1 MTGIMGE
8 RMRKFLTSWL
18 LTVALLATL
27 PASYAQSVKSVTTAT
42 VPAAARQ
49 SAELITAAQLRDY
62 LYFVASDEM
71 EGRDT
76 PSRGLN
82 IVAKFIAMNLS
93 RWGLKPAGDDGTY
106 FQKLILRRSKLD
118 ATRTTAELNGRKFS
132 FGEDFYAALSAG
144 TASGQ
149 LVYVGHG
156 WVIKN
161 KNIDAYRGVDI
172 KDKIVVFY
180 GGGLPKGANLNDLS
194 GRQGADWD
202 TPSEY
207 ARKHGAKGAIIIP
220 DSRVLTTLTARRQ
233 VVLEQRGGFNV
244 EKFEQAE
251 TPQMPMITASPGM
264 IKALFQEEKVDATE
278 VFSRREAGDP
288 GQSFELSPQ
297 KRITFTVANA
307 FDEMQTQNVVGILEG
322 SDPILK
328 NEYVVV
334 GAHYDHVGMMRNA
347 SPTAPYDKIYNG
359 ADDDGSGTVSVLA
372 MAEALSHSPQRPKR
386 SVLFI
391 WHTGE
396 EKGLWGSQYFTE
408 HPTVPLASIIAQ
420 LNIDMIGRSKRAGD
434 TTPAN
439 RALTGPNEIYVIG
452 SKMMSTDLGQLSEAV
467 NKSYLNLAF
476 NYLYDNPADP
486 NRFFFRSDHFNYARK
501 GIPII
506 FYFDGEHEDYH
517 KPGDSP
523 DKIDYQKMERVA
535 RTICVTL
542 LELANSKTRPR
553 VDKPLS
559 PEVVKDSGL

>member
-1 MTGIMGE
+1 MTGIIRE
-8 RMRKFLTSWL
+8 NIRKFLASWL
-18 LTVALLATL
+18 LIVALTAPL
-27 PASYAQSVKSVTTAT
+27 PHSYAQSVTSFATAT

-82 IVAKFIAMNLS
+82 TVAKFIALNLS
-93 RWGLKPAGDDGTY
+93 RWGLKPGGDNGTY
-106 FQKLILRRSKLD
+106 FQKIILRRSKLD
-118 ATRTTAELNGRKFS
+118 APHTEAELNGRKFS
-132 FGEDFYAALSAG
+132 FGEDFYAALNPG
-144 TASGQ
+144 RASGQ

-156 WVIKN
+156 WVIRN

-172 KDKIVVFY
+172 RDKIVVFY
-180 GGGLPKGANLNDLS
+180 GGGLPKGASLSDLS
-194 GRQGADWD
+194 GRQGEEWD
-202 TPSEY
+202 TPAEY
-207 ARKHGAKGAIIIP
+207 ARKHGALGAIIIP

-233 VVLEQRGGFNV
+233 VVLEQRGSFNV
-244 EKFEQAE
+244 EKLEQSD
-251 TPQMPMITASPGM
+251 TSQMPIITASPGM
-264 IKALFQEEKVDATE
+264 IKALFQGEKLDATE
-278 VFSRREAGDP
+278 LFARREAGDP

-297 KRITFTVANA
+297 KHMTFTVANA
-307 FDEMQTQNVVGILEG
+307 YDETETQNVIGILEG
-322 SDPILK
+322 SDPVLK
-328 NEYVVV
+328 NEYVAV
-334 GAHYDHVGMMRNA
+334 GAHYDHVGMRAA
-347 SPTAPYDKIYNG
+347 SATGATGDRIYNG

-386 SVLFI
+386 SILFI

-408 HPTVPLASIIAQ
+408 HPTVPLASIITE

-434 TTPAN
+434 VTPAN
-439 RALTGPNEIYVIG
+439 HALTGPNEIYVIG

-517 KPGDSP
+517 KPSDSP

-535 RTICVTL
+535 RTIYVML

-559 PEVVKDSGL
+559 PEVIKNSGF